1 MISPRT
7 LNIALSDCLAY
18 RRLSERLAEQ
28 RRRNP
33 DIRICLWEG
42 NLAQLHRGLT
52 TAEFDVGLCQSPRAP
67 DGIEVSPLWQEPLVL
82 AASEIH
88 PLMADQAASLNPLP
102 PFTWITLDR
111 EAYAGY
117 RDQVDPLLHSGRN
130 ARPSS
135 IITAQSFDLMMTMVA
150 AGYGVCL
157 APMSHVQRYRA
168 FGIAWRQ
175 IEDPPMTL
183 TTYLLRRK
191 DASNDMLNRLVDAL
205 LATS

>member
-1 MISPRT
+1 MISPLT
-7 LNIALSDCLAY
+7 LSIALSDCLAY
-18 RRLSERLAEQ
+18 LRLSKPLAEQ

-33 DIRICLWEG
+33 DIHIRLWEG
-42 NLAQLHRGLT
+42 NLAKLHRGLT
-52 TAEFDVGLCQSPRAP
+52 TGDFDLGLCQSPRAP
-67 DGIEVSPLWQEPLVL
+67 IGIEVSPLWHEPLVL

-88 PLMADQAASLNPLP
+88 PLMADQASSLNPLP
-102 PFTWITLDR
+102 TFTWITLDR

-117 RDQVDPLLHSGRN
+117 RDQVDLQLLSGRN
-130 ARPSS
+130 AKPSS
-135 IITAQSFDLMMTMVA
+135 VITAQSFDLMMTMVA
-150 AGYGVCL
+150 AGYGVCV

-183 TTYLLRRK
+183 TTYLLHRR
-191 DASNDMLNRLVDAL
+191 DAGNDMLRRLVDAL

>member
-1 MISPRT
+1 MISPQT

-18 RRLSERLAEQ
+18 LRLSEPLAEQ
-28 RRRNP
+28 QRRNP
-33 DIRICLWEG
+33 GIHIRLRER
-42 NLAQLHRGLT
+42 NLAQLHHGLST
-52 TAEFDVGLCQSPRAP
+52 GEFNVGLCQSPRAP
-67 DGIEVSPLWQEPLVL
+67 VGIEASPLWREPLVL
-82 AASEIH
+82 AASENH

-102 PFTWITLDR
+102 PFTWVTLDR

-117 RDQVDPLLHSGRN
+117 RDQVDPLLRSGGN

-157 APMSHVQRYRA
+157 APMSHVRRYRA

-183 TTYLLRRK
+183 TTYLWHRK
-191 DASNDMLNRLVDAL
+191 DAGNDMLNKLVDAL

>member
-1 MISPRT
+1 M
-7 LNIALSDCLAY
+7 
-18 RRLSERLAEQ
+18 
-28 RRRNP
+28 
-33 DIRICLWEG
+33 
-42 NLAQLHRGLT
+42 
-52 TAEFDVGLCQSPRAP
+52 
-67 DGIEVSPLWQEPLVL
+67 
-82 AASEIH
+82 
-88 PLMADQAASLNPLP
+88 LNPLP
-102 PFTWITLDR
+102 PFTWVTLDR

-117 RDQVDPLLHSGRN
+117 RDQVDPLLLSGRN

-175 IEDPPMTL
+175 IEAPPITL
-183 TTYLLRRK
+183 TTYLLHRK
-191 DASNDMLNRLVDAL
+191 DASNDMLKGLVDAL